1 MSLCTSIDTLSM
13 AYLDDEL
20 AAEERRELEL
30 HLLECPA
37 CRQHVDGER
46 AELADLRKALVT
58 PPAPDLVKVRIAHM
72 LDAEDQVANRA
83 QRRRLSQWALPG
95 SAIAAAA
102 AAMAVFV
109 AVQPGTASVSTVARE
124 AVRQQTRALPLEVQ
138 GASTGTWVREH
149 FATVALPQFS
159 ESVQMLGARL
169 TAVNGHDA
177 AQLLY
182 QADLGSGPINLSA
195 VVVRDLRPD
204 ELSGGQEVQVGRL
217 ILHMI
222 EIDGTPAVTYVDDN
236 HTGYVFMSEQLGA
249 RELVRLVVNTDLIE
263 RAEQIR

>member
-30 HLLECPA
+30 HLLECTA

-46 AELADLRKALVT
+46 TELAGLRKALAT
-58 PPAPDLVKVRIAHM
+58 PSAPDLMKARIAQA
-72 LDAEDQVANRA
+72 LDGEDQLKG
-83 QRRRLSQWALPG
+83 QSKRRQWSRLMLPG

-102 AAMAVFV
+102 AAMIVFV
-109 AVQPGTASVSTVARE
+109 AVQPGSVPVSTMANEV
-124 AVRQQTRALPLEVQ
+124 VRQKTRALPLEVQ
-138 GASTGTWVREH
+138 GASTGPWLRQH

-159 ESVQMLGARL
+159 RGVDLLGARL

-177 AQLLY
+177 AQLVY
-182 QADLGSGPINLSA
+182 QVDLGNGPFGLSA
-195 VVVRDLRPD
+195 VVVRDLRPE
-204 ELSGGQEVQVGRL
+204 ELAGGQEVDAGGVT
-217 ILHMI
+217 LHVI

-236 HTGYVFMSEQLGA
+236 RTGYVFMAEQLSA
-249 RELVRLVVNTDLIE
+249 RQLVELVVKSDLIE